1 MIFFWSLYFLLSFLI
16 SYLVSL
22 LIKNKILSVF
32 FFLLLFVVLNSIWF
46 KSPNQD
52 DLAPIVS
59 IFLLELTIIEQ
70 NGFMRLARPLGAGLI
85 IVSMIYLIKKIIF
98 KN

>member
-32 FFLLLFVVLNSIWF
+32 FFLLLFVVLNSVWF

-70 NGFMRLARPLGAGLI
+70 NGFI